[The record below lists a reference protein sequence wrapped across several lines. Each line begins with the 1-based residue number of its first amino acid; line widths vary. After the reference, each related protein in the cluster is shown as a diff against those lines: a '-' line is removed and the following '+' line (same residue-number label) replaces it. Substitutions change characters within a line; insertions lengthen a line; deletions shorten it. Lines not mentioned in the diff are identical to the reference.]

1 MDRLAIIKVGS
12 EITGV
17 FISPSLAEDHGF
29 ETLQVDIVDFAKT
42 LAPWE
47 NKVLEMIEESKLVKI
62 A

>member
-1 MDRLAIIKVGS
+1 MDRLAIIKVGN

-17 FISPSLAEDHGF
+17 FISPTLADDNGF
-29 ETLQVDIVDFAKT
+29 EPLQVDIVDFSKE

-47 NKVLEMIEESKLVKI
+47 NKVLELIEQSKLVKI